1 MPDLFLNDPTPTRT
15 RRRAFRI
22 EIDNPQASTKHIHYH
37 QEDVQVKD
45 DDERVAAV
53 MAPSIDVPFDDIV
66 YQVREIT
73 DPVTGLTT
81 PISGAAV
88 AAWIEADYLERATN
102 ALKG

>member
-1 MPDLFLNDPTPTRT
+1 MPDLYLNDPTPTRT

-22 EIDNPQASTKHIHYH
+22 EIDNPQSTTKHIHYH
-37 QEDVQVKD
+37 QEDVQVTSD
-45 DDERVAAV
+45 DSRLGAV
-53 MAPSIDVPFDDIV
+53 QAPSIDVTFDELV
-66 YQVREIT
+66 TEVREIL

-88 AAWIEADYLERATN
+88 AAWIEADYLDRAAN

>member
-22 EIDNPQASTKHIHYH
+22 EIDNPQTTTKHIHYH
-37 QEDVQVKD
+37 QEDVQVTQD
-45 DDERVAAV
+45 DSRLAAV
-53 MAPSIDVPFDDIV
+53 PAPSIDVTFDELATV
-66 YQVREIT
+66 VREVY

-88 AAWIEADYLERATN
+88 AAWIEADYLERAES
-102 ALKG
+102 ALRG